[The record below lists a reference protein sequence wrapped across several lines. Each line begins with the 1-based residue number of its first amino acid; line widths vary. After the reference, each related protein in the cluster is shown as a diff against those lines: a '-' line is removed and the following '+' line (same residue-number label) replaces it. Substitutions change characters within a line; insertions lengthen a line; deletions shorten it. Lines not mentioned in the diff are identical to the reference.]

1 MKLNFNK
8 QKNTYLLLCFY
19 LVILSFTYINL
30 KDFGIHIEEK
40 FHRLNGLYWL
50 NYSANIF
57 GFEDLTKI
65 TNVKINEI
73 SDYSLSN
80 VSLYNKY
87 GVIFDLPTALI
98 EILFSVNDVK
108 DIYYI
113 KHFLSFLIF
122 SLSSYVFFKIL
133 KKRFKSFFLSFV
145 GLSLYIS
152 SPRIFGDS
160 FFYKDVLYLSFI
172 TFTLYFFLK
181 CMKRMSL
188 KNIILFSLFT
198 ALSVN
203 LRIFSIIIPFIFCFI
218 VTVKGFYLMKTNFII
233 KKTLIY
239 FLFFLVFLFIS
250 WPYLWSNPIYNFL
263 DIFSSLNKDL
273 VNIKIL
279 YDEKYLSNRYL
290 PDTYLFKWIFIS
302 TPVFQNFLFFLGFI
316 LCALRIYGRLIKI
329 ETSSIYND
337 LWRSRNE
344 ETDFILFMFIT
355 VFFYYF

>member
-133 KKRFKSFFLSFV
+133 KKIQKFFLSFV

-172 TFTLYFFLK
+172 TFTLYFFK
-181 CMKRMSL
+181 MYE
-188 KNIILFSLFT
+188 KNEF
-198 ALSVN
+198 
-203 LRIFSIIIPFIFCFI
+203 
-218 VTVKGFYLMKTNFII
+218 
-233 KKTLIY
+233 KKY
-239 FLFFLVFLFIS
+239 HS
-250 WPYLWSNPIYNFL
+250 
-263 DIFSSLNKDL
+263 
-273 VNIKIL
+273 
-279 YDEKYLSNRYL
+279 
-290 PDTYLFKWIFIS
+290 
-302 TPVFQNFLFFLGFI
+302 
-316 LCALRIYGRLIKI
+316 
-329 ETSSIYND
+329 
-337 LWRSRNE
+337 
-344 ETDFILFMFIT
+344 
-355 VFFYYF
+355 VFFVYCSVS